1 MAVTA
6 ESIPVLPISSF
17 EELGQQVRVLE
28 HHRQSAPDPNT
39 LNMLLFSG
47 EMDRL
52 LSAFTL
58 ATGAAA
64 SGMRVSIF
72 VTFWGAAALKKVG
85 PQAPGKSF
93 IEKLFGWMLPGGWH
107 RQKLSRLHM
116 GGLGRWLMQKEIHKK
131 GMPDLPT
138 LLSLAQELGVELYL
152 YDTSMAI
159 MGIRKEELIDYPHLR
174 LCGVAHFLD
183 MSTKANTTL
192 FI

>member
-1 MAVTA
+1 MPPTA
-6 ESIPVLPISSF
+6 ESMPLLPAPSLK
-17 EELGQQVRVLE
+17 ELAQRVRVLE
-28 HHRQSAPDPNT
+28 HHHQSAPDPNT

-64 SGMRVSIF
+64 SGMHVSIF

-85 PQAPGKSF
+85 PQSPGKSF
-93 IEKLFGWMLPGGWH
+93 IEKMFGWMLPGGWH
-107 RQKLSRLHM
+107 RKKLSRLDM
-116 GGLGRWLMQKEIHKK
+116 GGLGRWLMRQEMRKK

-138 LLSLAQELGVELYL
+138 LLSIAQELGVELYL
-152 YDTSMAI
+152 CDTSMAM
-159 MGIRKEELIDYPHLR
+159 MGIRKEELIDYPNLR
-174 LCGVAHFLD
+174 VCGVAHFLD
-183 MSTKANTTL
+183 MSTKSNTTL